1 MEININLMRS
11 NVAVPHFSE
20 TDQSIVVFYAN
31 LENEEALLMPGTVT
45 PIPLGIALDIEPGYL
60 PLIRLTNE
68 LKMKGITHAVTYG
81 KNKEIILM
89 LRNVSPSAIK
99 IEDGENVALGIF
111 VNTAT
116 SQNSTI
122 NIINS

>member
-20 TDQSIVVFYAN
+20 TDQSVIVFYAN
-31 LENEEALLMPGTVT
+31 LENEEALLMPGAVT

-68 LKMKGITHAVTYG
+68 LKMKGVTHSVTYG
-81 KNKEIILM
+81 KDKEIILM

-122 NIINS
+122 NIINP